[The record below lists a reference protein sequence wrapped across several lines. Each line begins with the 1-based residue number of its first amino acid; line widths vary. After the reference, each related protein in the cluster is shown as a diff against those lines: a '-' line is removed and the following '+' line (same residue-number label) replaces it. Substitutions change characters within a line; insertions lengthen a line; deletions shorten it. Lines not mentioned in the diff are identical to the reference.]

1 MAAPFSF
8 AMMRPDVLGLVLAGG
23 LATRMQGQKALRM
36 LRGRT
41 LLEHALDLLRPHCG
55 ALAVSTGARDLPLPP
70 GLTALA
76 DLPPYVQQGPLAG
89 IHAGLVH
96 AAKRHEKLLVLACDL
111 PLIPPGLLGLLVDK
125 LEAADVAFC
134 EHGGQPEPLVCA
146 LRTKAMLGPVER
158 ALAAG
163 RLKVVPLW
171 KASRCEVLTDASL
184 AAFAPLDRTFANVN
198 TLEELEEL
206 ERPGA

>member
-8 AMMRPDVLGLVLAGG
+8 PMKRQDTLGLVLAGG
-23 LATRMQGQKALRM
+23 LATRMQGEKALRM

-41 LLEHALDLLRPHCG
+41 LLEHASELLRPHCG
-55 ALAVSTGARDLPLPP
+55 AVAVSTGARRLDLPS
-70 GLTALA
+70 GLTALP

-96 AAKRHEKLLVLACDL
+96 AARRHERLLVLACDL
-111 PLIPPGLLGLLVDK
+111 PLIPPALLELLVEK
-125 LEAADVAFC
+125 LDAADVVFC

-146 LRTKAMLGPVER
+146 LRTAAMIGPVEG

-171 KASRCEVLTDASL
+171 RAARCEVLTDAQL
-184 AAFAPLDRTFANVN
+184 AAFAPLDRAFANVN
-198 TLEELEEL
+198 TLADLEML
-206 ERPGA
+206 ERPEA